1 MTMPMSFTEQV
12 MNPGAVPGEEMA
24 KVQHLYEDVLL
35 QSDTSRM
42 AGRIRRAYA
51 EALLNVAEERGEA
64 DDIGE
69 QFKSLGQVFAS
80 VPQLES
86 VFDSPALGKVRKDEL
101 ILSLFGNGR
110 ASELFLNFLRL
121 LNQKDRLGLIRLIAI
136 AYRTLR
142 DERGNRQRVL
152 VETAA
157 PLNDEQQETLRRTL
171 AEKLNKTP
179 ILVVREK
186 PELIGGLVV
195 HIADK
200 VYDTSVRTK
209 LQTLRNQ
216 LTDRG
221 TYAIQSGRDRFSSN

>member
-1 MTMPMSFTEQV
+1 MTMPQSFRDQMLT
-12 MNPGAVPGEEMA
+12 PGAVPGEEMS

-35 QSDTSRM
+35 QTDTSRM
-42 AGRIRRAYA
+42 AGRIRHAYA
-51 EALLNVAEERGEA
+51 EALLNVAEGRGEA

-69 QFKSLGQVFAS
+69 QFKALGQVFAS

-86 VFDSPALGKVRKDEL
+86 VFDSPAVGKVRKDEL
-101 ILSLFGNGR
+101 ILALFGNGK

-142 DERGNRQRVL
+142 EERGNRIRVL

-157 PLNDEQQETLRRTL
+157 PMTDEQAETLRKTL
-171 AEKLNKTP
+171 ANKLNKTP
-179 ILVVREK
+179 VLVVREK

-195 HIADK
+195 HVADK
-200 VYDTSVRTK
+200 VYDTSVRSK
-209 LQTLRNQ
+209 LTTLRNQ

-221 TYAIQSGRDRFSSN
+221 TYAIQSGRDRFSSY